1 MILFEYCRATTSS
14 TNRLPDT
21 RRRKRRES
29 KRTDGGEGCTVDS
42 CRHAAFIIFFLAPG
56 EQSRLGL
63 VDARERYAGVES
75 GGRGLV
81 EVHP

>member
-1 MILFEYCRATTSS
+1 M
-14 TNRLPDT
+14 
-21 RRRKRRES
+21 
-29 KRTDGGEGCTVDS
+29 GEGCTVDS